1 MNHFRLLWDRRGAAA
16 LEFAIIAP
24 VFVLVYVVGADIVM
38 MMRNR
43 LRVEQAAVQGAQ
55 VISQLTTLYAN
66 DFTTTIYPVIQ
77 TIAGS
82 GSNKALNDPTQVA
95 CAVTI
100 SGLDYPAAGMTRAG
114 QLSIVW
120 QQTYNN
126 LNDGVCTANKVG
138 AFNQTTNTPLIVVEV
153 ASEFKSTGLSAAT
166 FGAAQLQYSST
177 IAMPRQR
184 TLPPITSGNRP

>member
-77 TIAGS
+77 T
-82 GSNKALNDPTQVA
+82 PR
-95 CAVTI
+95 
-100 SGLDYPAAGMTRAG
+100 TRLAR
-114 QLSIVW
+114 
-120 QQTYNN
+120 
-126 LNDGVCTANKVG
+126 
-138 AFNQTTNTPLIVVEV
+138 
-153 ASEFKSTGLSAAT
+153 STKLPIRR
-166 FGAAQLQYSST
+166 L
-177 IAMPRQR
+177 PQR
-184 TLPPITSGNRP
+184 